1 MNKTFASV
9 LGTLVVVASVALAGC
24 ASKAVNPAECVA
36 PPPLPASGAVTPS
49 AHEPPP
55 SLPGF
60 VKPSSEALVLVA
72 PHGKASIARLA
83 DGHEAFFGILEL
95 APGAAVPE
103 HRDATEEYIYVLSG
117 HGVVTIN
124 GDSYAV
130 APHSLI
136 YMPANALVSYS
147 NGPAEL
153 TAVQVFAGPGPADK
167 YDAWKPAAP
176 ATSGGPGEPGES
188 KPSGGQ

>member
-1 MNKTFASV
+1 MRKTLASV
-9 LGTLVVVASVALAGC
+9 LGSLVVAASGALAGC
-24 ASKAVNPAECVA
+24 ASTAVNPAECVA
-36 PPPLPASGAVTPS
+36 SPPPPPASAAAATPAGA
-49 AHEPPP
+49 PPP

-83 DGHEAFFGILEL
+83 DGHNAFFGVLKL

-117 HGVVTIN
+117 SGVVTIN
-124 GDSYAV
+124 GDSYEV

-136 YMPANALVSYS
+136 YMPPDALVSYS

-153 TAVQVFAGPGPADK
+153 VAVQVFAGPGPADK
-167 YDAWKPAAP
+167 YDAWKAA
-176 ATSGGPGEPGES
+176 ASGETR
-188 KPSGGQ
+188 PSGGQ